1 MKVIMDDDAIF
12 VKAHEEYTSFTRDDR
27 MREIYEAREKA
38 LKDYNS
44 GIKYGKKLGRE
55 QGIEQGIEQGMKQ
68 NSKENARR
76 MLADN
81 VPIQAIAKYTGLS
94 IAEIEA
100 LRDEQ
105 G

>member
-55 QGIEQGIEQGMKQ
+55 QGMKQ

>member
-12 VKAHEEYTSFTRDDR
+12 VKAHEEYTSFTRNDR

-44 GIKYGKKLGRE
+44 GIKYGEKLGR
-55 QGIEQGIEQGMKQ
+55 EQGIEQGMKQ

-76 MLADN
+76 MLAKN
-81 VPIQAIAKYTGLS
+81 YPIEDIAVITDLS
-94 IAEIEA
+94 ISEIEA
-100 LRDEQ
+100 LRDEKD
-105 G
+105 

>member
-12 VKAHEEYTSFTRDDR
+12 VKAHEEYTSFTRNDR

-44 GIKYGKKLGRE
+44 GIKYGEKLGRE
-55 QGIEQGIEQGMKQ
+55 QGIEQGIEQGMKK
-68 NSKENARR
+68 NSRENARR
-76 MLADN
+76 MLAKN
-81 VPIQAIAKYTGLS
+81 YPIEDIAVITDLS
-94 IAEIEA
+94 ISEIEA